1 VLPERHDQ
9 KVVRDVAR
17 GALDDLMVEVDIAIP
32 LRPFS
37 TRRGIVRQDPARGD
51 VIQHRRKEVLVVL
64 VDDCHA
70 HLPPRQIGERR
81 RRRQAAKSSTQDDDV
96 LPGGV

>member
-1 VLPERHDQ
+1 
-9 KVVRDVAR
+9 
-17 GALDDLMVEVDIAIP
+17 
-32 LRPFS
+32 
-37 TRRGIVRQDPARGD
+37 
-51 VIQHRRKEVLVVL
+51 VL
-64 VDDCHA
+64 VDRHA